1 MKKFQA
7 QAHFGRLPLSVIFC
21 LLFLQTAQASQNR
34 PNPDPKDIFQKLV
47 DSAAAV
53 IYNFAWPTAT
63 YKSCELV
70 EVKLVSSGFD
80 IVVKLSGLS
89 GFDGSNLWIVL
100 DFPFRNGDLQKFWVV
115 KHNGNWPP
123 FVTVGAMFK
132 AGQALWKQYAPPP
145 DEAGAVCLMNP
156 TNSTLVF
163 QYRWGDD
170 GPWQEAKVE
179 AGTNRWF
186 WWPYEQAGQR
196 FSPPFEIRY
205 DDSFEEGYTEQKY
218 TLERNAAKLP
228 ATCEAAKQYR
238 FSLIGP
244 KVILQRMN

>member
-21 LLFLQTAQASQNR
+21 LLFLQIAQASQNR

-100 DFPFRNGDLQKFWVV
+100 DFPFRNGDLQRFWVV

-163 QYRWGDD
+163 QYRWAMMAPGRK
-170 GPWQEAKVE
+170 PKSKPVPT
-179 AGTNRWF
+179 AGFGGLTNKPANVSRHHSRSGTMTVSRKGIPNKNIHWSET
-186 WWPYEQAGQR
+186 PQ
-196 FSPPFEIRY
+196 
-205 DDSFEEGYTEQKY
+205 SF
-218 TLERNAAKLP
+218 R
-228 ATCEAAKQYR
+228 
-238 FSLIGP
+238 
-244 KVILQRMN
+244 